1 MSIDAPGRRSAGFAD
16 RIIGR
21 PLDRLLDAAHNPW
34 HQLGALGFF
43 LFWIVAVTGFYV
55 YALFET
61 SATGAWS
68 SVERMSARPWHVAGL
83 MRSVHRYAS
92 DAFVIVMFVHL
103 LRELLRMHWRGF
115 RTFSW
120 VSGVPL
126 VWLAYASGIGGYWL
140 VWDQLALFSITA
152 TAEWLAWLPLGSQAI
167 VRNFL
172 YAIDDRFF
180 SLLIFLHI
188 GIPLI
193 LLAGMWIHI
202 QRISRVRTLP
212 TRALGA
218 GVMAMLLVAAI
229 TFPVRSHAPAD
240 PSLLETVLALDWIL
254 MFPHA
259 LQYWSS
265 EAVLWAMAG
274 GFTLL
279 LAVLPLF
286 SGKTA
291 APIARVDPRYCNGC
305 ERCVDDCP
313 YAAIVMRPRA
323 DGRGGQRIPAVDPD
337 ACAACGICAGAC
349 PSSTPFRSTDALVT
363 GIDLPDLAIAAL
375 RARLEAGLSRRTG
388 QGGAVVVFACERA
401 ADGEIAVPPGTVR
414 LPLRCI
420 GMLPPSFIEYALRA
434 GAHAVLVNACRPG
447 ECEFRLGPE
456 WIEARASGTREPHLR
471 ASVDRDRIH
480 LTRFGLGEERPLAA
494 AVRVAAMAEHSSAS
508 TAAAPKRQ
516 AVRHE

>member
-1 MSIDAPGRRSAGFAD
+1 MSTDALSSRSAGFAD
-16 RIIGR
+16 RLIGR
-21 PLDRLLDAAHNPW
+21 PLDRLLGAVHNPW

-43 LFWIVAVTGFYV
+43 LYWIVAVTGLYV

-61 SATGAWS
+61 SATGAWA
-68 SVERMSARPWHVAGL
+68 SVERMSASPWYVAGL

-92 DAFVIVMFVHL
+92 DAFVVVMLVHL
-103 LRELLRMHWRGF
+103 LRELLRLHWRGF

-172 YAIDDRFF
+172 YEIDDRFF

-188 GIPLI
+188 GIPLL

-202 QRISRVRTLP
+202 QRISRVRTVP
-212 TRALGA
+212 TRALGMGA
-218 GVMAMLLVAAI
+218 VAALLLAAI
-229 TFPVRSHAPAD
+229 AYPARSHAPAD
-240 PSLLETVLALDWIL
+240 PAMLESVLALDWIL

-259 LQYWSS
+259 IQYWSS
-265 EAVLWAMAG
+265 EAALWTLAG
-274 GFTLL
+274 GATLA

-286 SGKTA
+286 GRRPA
-291 APIARVDPRYCNGC
+291 GAIARVDPRYCNGC

-313 YAAIVMRPRA
+313 YAAIVMQPRA
-323 DGRGGQRIPAVDPD
+323 DSRRGQRIPAVDPD

-349 PSSTPFRSTDALVT
+349 PSSTPFRSADALVT
-363 GIDLPDLAIAAL
+363 GIDLPDLTIAGL
-375 RARLEAGLSRRTG
+375 RARLEAGLAAG
-388 QGGAVVVFACERA
+388 QGSAVVVFACERA
-401 ADGEIAVPPGTVR
+401 AGVEISGMPDTVR
-414 LPLRCI
+414 VPLRCI
-420 GMLPPSFIEYALRA
+420 GMLPPSFVEYALRA
-434 GAHAVLVNACRPG
+434 GAHAVVVNACRPG
-447 ECEFRLGPE
+447 ECEFRLGPD
-456 WIEARASGTREPHLR
+456 WIEARLGGTREPHLR
-471 ASVDRDRIH
+471 ASVDRTRVH
-480 LTRFGLGEERPLAA
+480 LTRFGAGEEHALEA
-494 AVRVAAMAEHSSAS
+494 AVR
-508 TAAAPKRQ
+508 TAAAAERSSAPAGPAPKRR